1 MSLEQI
7 IIFYLIIAVWWNT
20 NKWMKANKTIKGL
33 KLERDKYKEAWT
45 NSTNI
50 IVWGKNEKSAKNK

>member
-1 MSLEQI
+1 MIEKI

-20 NKWMKANKTIKGL
+20 NKWMKANKTIKDL

-45 NSTNI
+45 NNTN
-50 IVWGKNEKSAKNK
+50 VVLWGKNEKSAKNK